1 MTIIEVH
8 GLVKRYGDDT
18 AVNGVGFTVEQ
29 GEIFG
34 FDAGASPA
42 IPRCLSRLQSP
53 QVESTGCAAL

>member
-1 MTIIEVH
+1 MAIIEVH
-8 GLVKRYGDDT
+8 GLVKYYGDHT

-34 FDAGASPA
+34 IVTGASPA
-42 IPRCLSRLQSP
+42 IPGCAARLQSP